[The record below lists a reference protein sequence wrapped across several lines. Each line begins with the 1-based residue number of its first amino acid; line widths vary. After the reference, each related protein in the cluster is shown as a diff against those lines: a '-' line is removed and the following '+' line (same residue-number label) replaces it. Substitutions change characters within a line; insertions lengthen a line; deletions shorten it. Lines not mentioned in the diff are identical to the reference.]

1 MPKKAIPLSVAV
13 MAAVDVEQGH
23 DTGKKIRKEAG
34 AGYGRGS
41 IARAAETHGVS
52 DEMARKLRALATPD
66 DGYTDREIKAIA
78 KRIRKGEA
86 RITITHLIKL
96 LGVPRG
102 TLRDSLLEK
111 AFKESWSSHRLQKE
125 IIAAIPRKRAAG
137 RRPHIVTG
145 ERFRP
150 ELERQCWAW
159 NRWLTLSLEANPP
172 LRGTLGKHV
181 ASLQTSLNQILAAL
195 EPDQEG

>member
-13 MAAVDVEQGH
+13 MDAVTVEQGH
-23 DTGKKIRKEAG
+23 DTGKKIRQTAG

-52 DEMARKLRALATPD
+52 DEMARKLRALASPD
-66 DGYTDREIKAIA
+66 DGFTDREIKAIA
-78 KRIRKGEA
+78 KRIRQGESK
-86 RITITHLIKL
+86 ITITHLIKL

-102 TLRDSLLEK
+102 KLRDTLLEK

-137 RRPHIVTG
+137 RKPHIVTG

-159 NRWLTLSLEANPP
+159 NRWLTLSLDANPP

-181 ASLQTSLNQILAAL
+181 ASLQKSLNQILAAL

>member
-1 MPKKAIPLSVAV
+1 MPKRAIPNSVAV

-102 TLRDSLLEK
+102 KLRDTLLEK

-145 ERFRP
+145 ERFVP

-181 ASLQTSLNQILAAL
+181 ASLQKSLNQILAAL

>member
-111 AFKESWSSHRLQKE
+111 AFEESWSSHRLQKE

-137 RRPHIVTG
+137 RKPHIVTG
-145 ERFRP
+145 ERFMP

>member
-1 MPKKAIPLSVAV
+1 MPKKAIPNSVAV
-13 MAAVDVEQGH
+13 MAAVIVEQGH

-102 TLRDSLLEK
+102 KLRDTLLEK

-145 ERFRP
+145 ERFVP

-159 NRWLTLSLEANPP
+159 NRWLALSLEANPSV
-172 LRGTLGKHV
+172 RGTLGKHV
-181 ASLQTSLNQILAAL
+181 ASLQKSLGQILAAL

>member
-1 MPKKAIPLSVAV
+1 
-13 MAAVDVEQGH
+13 
-23 DTGKKIRKEAG
+23 
-34 AGYGRGS
+34 
-41 IARAAETHGVS
+41 
-52 DEMARKLRALATPD
+52 
-66 DGYTDREIKAIA
+66 
-78 KRIRKGEA
+78 
-86 RITITHLIKL
+86 LIKL

-137 RRPHIVTG
+137 RKPHIVTG
-145 ERFRP
+145 ERFMP

-181 ASLQTSLNQILAAL
+181 ASLQKSLNQILAAL

>member
-1 MPKKAIPLSVAV
+1 MPKKAIPKSIAV
-13 MAAVDVEQGH
+13 MAAVIVEQGH

-41 IARAAETHGVS
+41 ITRAAETHGVS

-102 TLRDSLLEK
+102 KLRDTLLEK

-145 ERFRP
+145 ERFVP

-159 NRWLTLSLEANPP
+159 NRWLALSLEANPP

-181 ASLQTSLNQILAAL
+181 ASLQKSLNQILAAL
-195 EPDQEG
+195 EPGQGG